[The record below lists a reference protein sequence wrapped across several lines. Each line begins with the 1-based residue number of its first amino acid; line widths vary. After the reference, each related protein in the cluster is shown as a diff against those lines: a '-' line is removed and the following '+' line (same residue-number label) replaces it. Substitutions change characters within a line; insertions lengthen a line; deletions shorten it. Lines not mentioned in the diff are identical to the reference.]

1 MVGATRQTET
11 ALRSD
16 LELSSDGQ
24 AMRGLDHSGIVFAV
38 ERLTHNV
45 LRAVFDV
52 VANANAEE
60 ECHKAGRR
68 IKLGAR
74 LPAAILLTEPC
85 HSLIQEDGDF
95 SAAIDRQH
103 RLALVSRNFRRIA
116 RLFAA
121 LDMVHRLNKVGRTAT
136 RRELF
141 YRVVSEGGG
150 LFSSQQIMDRAMRDA
165 VGALRIGRP
174 HLGILTTEK
183 GLLAGE
189 ISFSHDNRSSV
200 AAQGATGTCI
210 GESLLDDRTRFH
222 VGERAQIVLV
232 VEKDTVF
239 QHLLQS
245 KLFTALP
252 LILVTGRGYPDILT
266 RRFLQK
272 LHRVAPRLMQV
283 YLGDFDPDGVAI
295 YLVYR
300 RSCNH
305 LRWLGMHEP
314 DVSKLPSGA
323 CLPLSKRDKALQRSL
338 LRKTDVQHVRGLAE
352 QVQSMTCKAE
362 LEALHAAYA
371 DDGMALDYIAV
382 KIRQRAWI

>member
-1 MVGATRQTET
+1 MHCPTKQPNASLGFSHPTVTQVTGLFWASSESLSSEVRVQNTACVAIICCITVGA
-11 ALRSD
+11 
-16 LELSSDGQ
+16 
-24 AMRGLDHSGIVFAV
+24 I
-38 ERLTHNV
+38 
-45 LRAVFDV
+45 
-52 VANANAEE
+52 AE
-60 ECHKAGRR
+60 
-68 IKLGAR
+68 
-74 LPAAILLTEPC
+74 
-85 HSLIQEDGDF
+85 
-95 SAAIDRQH
+95 
-103 RLALVSRNFRRIA
+103 
-116 RLFAA
+116 
-121 LDMVHRLNKVGRTAT
+121 VGRTAT
-136 RRELF
+136 QRELF
-141 YRVVSEGGG
+141 YRVVSEGSG

-210 GESLLDDRTRFH
+210 GESLLDHRTRFH

-323 CLPLSKRDKALQRSL
+323 CLALSKRDKALQQSL

-352 QVQSMTCKAE
+352 QVQSMTCKAGCFSRLYFAFKRE
-362 LEALHAAYA
+362 SS
-371 DDGMALDYIAV
+371 AV
-382 KIRQRAWI
+382 P